1 MKHVLYTQ
9 RRARGFTLLELMVVV
24 VIIGV
29 LAALIAPNV
38 LHHAEEAKVTAA
50 KTDIASL
57 MNALKLYKLDN
68 GRYPTSD
75 QGLDALVNKPTT
87 GNVSS
92 NWKPELDQLKKDPWG
107 NPYLYANPG
116 AHGEIDVFSYGAD
129 GQAGGD
135 GTDADIGSWQ

>member
-38 LHHAEEAKVTAA
+38 LHRAEEAKVTAA
-50 KTDIASL
+50 KTDITQL
-57 MNALKLYKLDN
+57 MNSLKLYKLDN

-75 QGLDALVNKPTT
+75 QGLDALVNKPTS
-87 GNVSS
+87 GPVSA
-92 NWKPELDQLKKDPWG
+92 NWKPEVDKLPKDPWG